1 MHNKPIRR
9 KWRQLFR
16 EHRLIVV
23 QKLLKVLW
31 EVLSIFFID
40 LWFEYHRVTAALLFE
55 KVVHGMR
62 GYPLTGT
69 KLLRRG
75 RIYASI
81 VSQR

>member
-1 MHNKPIRR
+1 MHYEPIGG
-9 KWRQLFR
+9 KGRQLFR
-16 EHRLIVV
+16 KHRLIVV
-23 QKLLKVLW
+23 QKLLKGLW
-31 EVLSIFFID
+31 EILSIFLID